1 MPEESGEAGTELV
14 YNMRMVELVVLN
26 TSELE
31 GLESEWSGKGV
42 VEFRFQR
49 LYGFCWQS
57 ELGKGRLG

>member
-1 MPEESGEAGTELV
+1 MPKESGEAGT
-14 YNMRMVELVVLN
+14 ELVVLN

-57 ELGKGRLG
+57 ELGKG

>member
-1 MPEESGEAGTELV
+1 MPKESGEAGTELV
-14 YNMRMVELVVLN
+14 DNRRIVELVVLN

-31 GLESEWSGKGV
+31 GQESEWSGKGV

-57 ELGKGRLG
+57 EPG